1 MRMSHLLNVSLI
13 VIALAAS
20 CNKGKETPSKDKVNE
35 VTVSASIEG
44 FSKATVNASGKLE
57 WRFDDAIDVM
67 SSDGSFV
74 KFLSESANGS
84 EATFK
89 GKLKSDESVIGGV
102 YPSGIG
108 KADDGALI
116 LNYPST
122 LSWEDG
128 VAMPP
133 MVGTLSGDNH
143 LLFSEAGGRLCYSFS
158 AIPSTARSFHVAAR
172 GQRLTGSFKVIDGT
186 VTTENAEESEDIVVK
201 FSQPRGDMTFHI
213 PVPTGKYSAITVW
226 FEDESGSRLAW
237 ADGGLVSNPAVVSK
251 GSEVSLSGGSFAPS
265 VSVMTY
271 NILYYKPSTEVSITG
286 FKRWDS
292 RKSNILARIKA
303 SSPLIIGTQEN
314 TGWQAQYILEQ
325 CPGYKLLGRNLYGTD
340 YNSISPSNTSQMDYE
355 IEALY
360 YDSSAVE
367 LVDGQWETFWLSST
381 PDTPRSKLDGVQYSR
396 ACTWAKFRLKGS
408 NTVFYAFNSHFH
420 ANSGVLTGYDPEQI
434 RRQEAEVV
442 LKKIKEITGGNSPLI
457 WTGDFNCKPTASAIK
472 YILDNPY
479 VKVLDSRPSAYEGRK
494 GTFTNFS
501 TAASYNTDAYRYDF
515 VFISDGWNLLQ
526 YDVIDTDV
534 ATEAWGSDHLPVM
547 VKLAGK

>member
-1 MRMSHLLNVSLI
+1 MSQLLNVSLI
-13 VIALAAS
+13 VLVLAAA
-20 CNKGKETPSKDKVNE
+20 CNRGKDNPDNDKVKD
-35 VTVSASIEG
+35 VSVSARIDG
-44 FSKATVNASGKLE
+44 TTKAIVDASGKLG
-57 WRFDDAIDVM
+57 WRFDDAIDVIT
-67 SSDGSFV
+67 DNGVCV
-74 KFLSESANGS
+74 KFLSDKVNGA

-89 GKLKSDESVIGGV
+89 GKIKEVESITGGI
-102 YPSGIG
+102 YPSSQG
-108 KADDGALI
+108 KVADGNLYLD
-116 LNYPST
+116 YPAS

-128 VAMPP
+128 VVSPP
-133 MVGTLSGDNH
+133 MVGTLSGENS
-143 LLFSEAGGRLCYSFS
+143 LLFSEAGGRLCYTFS
-158 AIPSTARSFHVAAR
+158 AIPSTARSFHITAK
-172 GQRLTGSFKVIDGT
+172 GQRLAGYFPVIDGT
-186 VTTENAEESEDIVVK
+186 VTTEYAEESEDIVVR
-201 FSQPRGDMTFHI
+201 FTQPKGNMTFHI

-226 FEDESGSRLAW
+226 FEDETGSRLAW

-251 GSEVSLSGGSFAPS
+251 GGEVELSGGSFAPS

-271 NILYYKPSTEVSITG
+271 NILYYKPSTEESITG

-292 RKSNILARIKA
+292 RKANIVSRIKA

-325 CPGYKLLGRNLYGTD
+325 CPQYKLLGRNLYGSD
-340 YNSISPSNTSQMDYE
+340 YNSLSASNTSQMDYE

-360 YDSSAVE
+360 YDSSAIE
-367 LVDGQWETFWLSST
+367 LVDGQWETFWLSAT

-396 ACTWAKFRLKGS
+396 ACTWGKFRIKGS
-408 NTVFYAFNSHFH
+408 STVFFVFNSHFH
-420 ANSGVLTGYDPEQI
+420 ANSGVLSGYEPEQI

-442 LKKIKEITGGNSPLI
+442 LKKMKQITGGTAPVI

-479 VKVLDSRPSAYEGRK
+479 VSVTDSRPTTYGGRK

-515 VFISDGWNLLQ
+515 IFITGDWNLLQ

-534 ATEAWGSDHLPVM
+534 TTEAWGSDHLPVL

>member
-1 MRMSHLLNVSLI
+1 MRMPQLLNISVI
-13 VIALAAS
+13 VLALTAA
-20 CNKGKETPSKDKVNE
+20 CNNGKEPSERETVKD
-35 VTVSASIEG
+35 VTVSAKIEAT
-44 FSKATVNASGKLE
+44 SKATVDVSGNIC
-57 WRFDDAIDVM
+57 WRFDDAIDVIT
-67 SSDGSFV
+67 SDGSFV
-74 KFLSESANGS
+74 KLLFESANGS
-84 EATFK
+84 DATFK
-89 GKLKSDESVIGGV
+89 GKLKDGETVTGGV
-102 YPSGIG
+102 YPSGQG
-108 KADDGALI
+108 KSADGSLS
-116 LNYPST
+116 LNFPSS

-128 VAMPP
+128 VVAPP
-133 MVGTLSGDNH
+133 MVGTLSGENN
-143 LLFSEAGGRLCYSFS
+143 LLFSEVGGRLCYSFT
-158 AIPSTARSFHVAAR
+158 AIPSTARSFHITAR
-172 GQRLTGSFKVIDGT
+172 GQRLTGSFPVIDGT
-186 VTTENAEESEDIVVK
+186 VTTEDAEESEDIVVK

-213 PVPTGKYSAITVW
+213 PVPTGKYNSITVW
-226 FEDESGSRLAW
+226 FEDKTGSRLAW

-271 NILYYKPSTEVSITG
+271 NILYYKPSSEESITG

-292 RKSNILARIKA
+292 RKGNIVSRIKS

-325 CPGYKLLGRNLYGTD
+325 CPNYKLLGRNLYGTD
-340 YNSISPSNTSQMDYE
+340 YNTLSPSNTSQMDYE

-360 YDSSAVE
+360 YDASAVE
-367 LVDGQWETFWLSST
+367 LVDGQWETFWLSAT

-408 NTVFYAFNSHFH
+408 NSVFYVFNSHFH
-420 ANSGVLTGYDPEQI
+420 ANSGVLSGYEPEQI

-442 LKKIKEITGGNSPLI
+442 LKRMKEVTGGSVPVI
-457 WTGDFNCKPTASAIK
+457 WTGDFNCKPTSSAIK

-479 VKVLDSRPSAYEGRK
+479 MNVVDTRPASYGGRK

-515 VFISDGWNLLQ
+515 VFMTGGWNLLL
-526 YDVIDTDV
+526 YEVIGTDV
-534 ATEAWGSDHLPVM
+534 TTEAWGSDHLPVI